1 MRNKLFIALLLITLL
16 SLFTGACT
24 SQKENEELALAP
36 VSALPKEV
44 QDAPSTVRE
53 AYQFALANPDV
64 LNKIPCYCGCGEG
77 HGEEVAHQ
85 SVNDCFVRE
94 IKGDGTVVWDWMG
107 LG

>member
-1 MRNKLFIALLLITLL
+1 MRKTFSISLLFVTLL
-16 SLFTGACT
+16 SVLVSACT
-24 SQKENEELALAP
+24 SQKETGKLELAP

-44 QDAPSTVRE
+44 QDAPVAVRE

-77 HGEEVAHQ
+77 HAGEAPHK
-85 SVNDCFVRE
+85 SVKDCFVRE
-94 IKGDGTVVWDWMG
+94 INADGAVVWDWMG